1 MIRQDS
7 RNIILCI
14 LKSLAAVAILTFVG
28 TNLIGFVVRGILWSR
43 PSPEAPDES
52 VANFFRH
59 EARRM
64 GVANGAM
71 TVLSILV
78 TAAYLFALFYFWNVW
93 LAVAAFVSMAT
104 RLPDLVW
111 KIHSAE

>member
-1 MIRQDS
+1 
-7 RNIILCI
+7 
-14 LKSLAAVAILTFVG
+14 
-28 TNLIGFVVRGILWSR
+28 
-43 PSPEAPDES
+43 
-52 VANFFRH
+52 
-59 EARRM
+59 M

-111 KIHSAE
+111 KIHSAERHMRQRAPKGPLYVAATFVMLATWPLIWYSLCMMP